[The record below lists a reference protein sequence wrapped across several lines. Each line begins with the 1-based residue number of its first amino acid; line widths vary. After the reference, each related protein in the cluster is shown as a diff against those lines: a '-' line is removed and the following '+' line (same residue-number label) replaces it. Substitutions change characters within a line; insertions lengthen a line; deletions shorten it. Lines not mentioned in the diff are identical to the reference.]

1 MTEKKQKSKVKKSP
15 CRCPYCD
22 IVLEDSNVEY
32 CIFCNFKINHC
43 KVCSYPVTDKM
54 KKCPNCGAKL

>member
-1 MTEKKQKSKVKKSP
+1 MTEKKQKSKVKKTI

-22 IVLEDSNVEY
+22 MTLEDSDVEY

-43 KVCSYPVTDKM
+43 KACSYPVTDKM

>member
-1 MTEKKQKSKVKKSP
+1 MTEKESKSESKKRT

-22 IVLEDSNVEY
+22 MELANSEAEY
-32 CIFCNFKINHC
+32 CIFCNFKVSHC
-43 KVCSYPVTDKM
+43 PQCSYPVTDKM

>member
-1 MTEKKQKSKVKKSP
+1 MNDKKQKRKTKKSP

-22 IVLEDSNVEY
+22 IELMYSDVEY
-32 CIFCNFKINHC
+32 CIFCNFKISHC

-54 KKCPNCGAKL
+54 KKCPNCGAIL